1 MPITVDTTFHLNSD
15 AVTKLLDRQTRR
27 AFSRAGGYIRA
38 TAKRSIK
45 KRQGTSKPGD
55 PPYSHTGLLKNFI
68 FFSYDPHQKSVI
80 VGPEKLTRRGA
91 EGAPKALEYGGTVQG
106 YKRPA
111 LKLGD
116 FGILRIDGTTNRVG
130 AGLVKG
136 TVRAWG
142 KTYIVQYGR
151 IRTDAQLR
159 LARENEKKIF
169 GDGRNAN
176 IAARPYMRPALGE
189 AMKNLETFFN

>member
-1 MPITVDTTFHLNSD
+1 MPITVDTTFFFDSEKL
-15 AVTKLLDRQTRR
+15 TKMLDRKTRR
-27 AFSRAGGYIRA
+27 ALSRAGGYIRT

-68 FFSYDPHQKSVI
+68 FYRYDPHTKSVTI
-80 VGPEKLTRRGA
+80 GPEKLNRSDGD
-91 EGAPKALEYGGTVQG
+91 GPKALEYGGTAQG

-116 FGILRIDGTTNRVG
+116 FGILRIDGTTNRGG

-151 IRTDAQLR
+151 IRTDSQLR
-159 LARENEKKIF
+159 LARENEKKIY
-169 GDGRNAN
+169 GDGRNVN
-176 IAARPYMRPALGE
+176 IAARPFMRPALGE
-189 AMKNLETFFN
+189 AMKNLNTFFN